1 MYFFPNSV
9 VLYMYRFDLRDSGFP
24 SSNLQPMRNSTY
36 WVICFEFK
44 LHLYMICVFNAPS
57 MQVSRINSII
67 STQPRF
73 PHPIT
78 LRSMAPV
85 GSNIIHN
92 SCGTQASSRISS
104 RLATAF
110 SFVTFSYGT
119 VNSLKS
125 LVRQIFIT
133 SKASTYFIEV
143 FSLL

>member
-24 SSNLQPMRNSTY
+24 SNNLQLMRNSTY

-57 MQVSRINSII
+57 MHVSSMNSMI

-78 LRSMAPV
+78 LRSIAPV
-85 GSNIIHN
+85 CSNILYN
-92 SCGTQASSRISS
+92 SRKTQASSRISS
-104 RLATAF
+104 RLVTAF

-143 FSLL
+143 LSLL